1 MRCIKNLRIK
11 IRFDVVASRGVMRCR
26 FFNVVITKTLN
37 GVQNLVTSA
46 KLPQK
51 SHPWANRQRE
61 REAVGPSTLSLSLSR
76 NSRKRGVH
84 ETQTQKREREQ
95 ASSHAC
101 ANEYCFGD
109 SKIYTEVFLVYNFI
123 LRAACLAVTRD
134 FGSGSHSERTISHM
148 FASSSK
154 SKSHFCFENR
164 APETL
169 PPSADLHFCKSLSY
183 FVMSSVRNCFIF
195 FASCK

>member
-26 FFNVVITKTLN
+26 FFNVVI
-37 GVQNLVTSA
+37 
-46 KLPQK
+46 
-51 SHPWANRQRE
+51 
-61 REAVGPSTLSLSLSR
+61 
-76 NSRKRGVH
+76 
-84 ETQTQKREREQ
+84 
-95 ASSHAC
+95 
-101 ANEYCFGD
+101 F
-109 SKIYTEVFLVYNFI
+109 FLVYNFI